1 MSIKKPLD
9 YKNFSLKH
17 NLDSTNFLTLTSPKV
32 LKNQEISEAPTAVLY
47 MFNDEKACPFA
58 NTCRDVCLIQSGRSI
73 FSPKIM
79 ECRIRRH
86 NAFLSDYSLFM
97 RFCVSEV
104 IRHYSKN
111 RSYSQIGFRFNGTSD
126 WHILRMPITVKQV
139 DTDYILKAFNVY
151 IEPIRY
157 NSIIEALMHAFDVKL
172 NQSVGN
178 KLNMY
183 DYTKRPISAK
193 DLKLAKKLGYHLTL
207 SHGSKV
213 DLFTKAIELGLNYA
227 ASFKLGHNEPLPK
240 QFIYKGITLDVL
252 DGDKTDWRIDDKSDK
267 TYIIGLK
274 HKRTKNQDIKAVE
287 KFCINTS
294 I

>member
-1 MSIKKPLD
+1 MSKKPID
-9 YKNFSLKH
+9 FKNFSLKH
-17 NLDSTNFLTLTSPKV
+17 NLDSTNFLTLSSSKII
-32 LKNQEISEAPTAVLY
+32 KNQLISEAPTAVLY
-47 MFNDEKACPFA
+47 MYNDFQACPFA
-58 NTCRDVCLIQSGRSI
+58 DTCRDVCLIQSGRAI

-86 NAFLSDYSLFM
+86 KAFIYDRSMFF

-104 IRHYSKN
+104 IRHYSKH
-111 RSYSQIGFRFNGTSD
+111 RSYDKIGFRFNGTSD
-126 WHILRMPITVKQV
+126 WHILRMPIKIEQN
-139 DTDYILKAFNVY
+139 DSDYILKAFNVY
-151 IEPIRY
+151 IEPIKY
-157 NSIIEALMHAFDVKL
+157 SNIIECLMNALDVKL
-172 NQSVGN
+172 NQSVGK

-183 DYTKRPISAK
+183 DYTKRPITDT
-193 DLKLAKKLGYHLTL
+193 DLKLAKKLNYHLTL

-213 DLFTKAIELGLNYA
+213 DLLTKAIELGLNYA

-240 QFIYKGITLDVL
+240 QFEYKGRILDVL

-274 HKRTKNQDIKAVE
+274 HKRTKNQNDKAIN

-294 I
+294 N